1 MQLYLPIAEI
11 PVNVLLIIGIGAA
24 IGFVSGLLGVGGG
37 FLLTPL
43 LIFSGI
49 PTAVAVGTAA
59 AQIVAS
65 SSSAALAFWR
75 RSSVDLK
82 LAGVLLAGGAI
93 GSAIGVQLF
102 RLLRDSGQLDLFIA
116 VSYAALLG
124 LVGGAM
130 LVESVRTI
138 VAARRGRPM
147 PLRDEAR
154 QTWMRRLP
162 LRMRFRVSRLHVSII
177 PLVTLGAGVGLLGA
191 LLGAGGGLFGGS
203 GADIISSECRP
214 ISRSAPHWC
223 RLSA

>member
-43 LIFSGI
+43 LVFSGI
-49 PTAVAVGTAA
+49 PTAVAVGTTA

-93 GSAIGVQLF
+93 GSAIRVQLF

-138 VAARRGRPM
+138 VAARRGC
-147 PLRDEAR
+147 
-154 QTWMRRLP
+154 
-162 LRMRFRVSRLHVSII
+162 
-177 PLVTLGAGVGLLGA
+177 
-191 LLGAGGGLFGGS
+191 GGY
-203 GADIISSECRP
+203 R
-214 ISRSAPHWC
+214 
-223 RLSA
+223 